1 VVFNYVNEDNVIW
14 ETPQDWWLTHSST
27 SLLLAVLVH
36 HGNPDLSRDPTL
48 VAPGAT
54 RKSQRENNASNLIKH
69 CQQAKEN
76 KIATSENGKI
86 DEMQQE
92 AKAALMQ
99 QAVTMGKVEEVKQQL
114 HLIKEFKDSMDNVE
128 VNGDNASEF
137 DKATAELLG
146 QLPFIQSRRKGNN

>member
-1 VVFNYVNEDNVIW
+1 M
-14 ETPQDWWLTHSST
+14 PQDWWLTHSST

-54 RKSQRENNASNLIKH
+54 RKSQRENNASDLIKH

-76 KIATSENGKI
+76 EIATSENGKI